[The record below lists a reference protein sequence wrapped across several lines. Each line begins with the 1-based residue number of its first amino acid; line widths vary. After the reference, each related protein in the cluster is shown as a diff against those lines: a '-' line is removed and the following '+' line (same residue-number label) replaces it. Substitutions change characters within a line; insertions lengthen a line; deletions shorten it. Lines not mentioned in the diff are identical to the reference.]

1 MACNVEVLL
10 IMYNGTLLNHFSKPG
25 STFMLEQNTASFM
38 VSAAATSS
46 ASIVDCAVRLW
57 RPNLMLIRPLVSIT
71 VYDNDVDLPL
81 SGLLPR
87 FASE

>member
-1 MACNVEVLL
+1 M
-10 IMYNGTLLNHFSKPG
+10 LLNTFLKP
-25 STFMLEQNTASFM
+25 SSVMVLEHNTASFM

-57 RPNLMLIRPLVSIT
+57 RPILKVMGPLASIT
-71 VYDNDVDLPL
+71 IYEDVDLPSSEFL
-81 SGLLPR
+81 SQ